1 MYSLIKE
8 DYKRNKKAKEINKD
22 IVKNMSRK
30 KYENKNF
37 EKKQMSHKMERMQSK
52 FHEWGTYEVDKI
64 YLSCFHDKQHIF
76 EDGIENL

>member
-1 MYSLIKE
+1 MFVGLKSKMYSLMKE
-8 DYKRNKKAKEINKD
+8 DYKGNKKAKEINKD

-52 FHEWGTYEVDKI
+52 FHE
-64 YLSCFHDKQHIF
+64 
-76 EDGIENL
+76 